1 MSRTGNRPATG
12 LAAPC
17 RTRLPLPPV
26 PHHPNR
32 LLQQPVSH
40 RRPRSGADG
49 RDPSSDSLPRQA
61 AHSMRG
67 VAAAVPPPR
76 PERRAAK
83 SSAHHRFRTSASGAA
98 YPLESRIPIYSDS
111 RSLAIGADGEDTKPQ
126 HRRQLV
132 GSHDFA
138 EQLEMPR
145 DRRRRWAPLAVRFQ
159 PRIRGFKQASGVRRP
174 SLAAKNRRP
183 TSSQQCAVPRH
194 H

>member
-12 LAAPC
+12 PAAPC
-17 RTRLPLPPV
+17 RTRLPLV

-40 RRPRSGADG
+40 RHPRSGADG

-83 SSAHHRFRTSASGAA
+83 SSAHHRFRTSASVAA

-111 RSLAIGADGEDTKPQ
+111 RSLAIGADGEDTKPR

-132 GSHDFA
+132 GSPGFNWK
-138 EQLEMPR
+138 LEMQR
-145 DRRRRWAPLAVRFQ
+145 DRRRRRAPLAIRFQ
-159 PRIRGFKQASGVRRP
+159 PRIRGFKLAGGVRRP
-174 SLAAKNRRP
+174 SAAAKSRRP
-183 TSSQQCAVPRH
+183 ASAGQSPAAARH